1 MWKHP
6 RFWSRSSAIAAVLL
20 WCLLWIGPLGLVATS
35 PDSITPEVRFGTWFD
50 YLVFSLGVTLGG
62 MEPLLRASAFL
73 LPIGI
78 ILISYFGRSPLL
90 SVPGLLLGV
99 FTAEVAIHWLYPR
112 TNMTSEEV
120 VGSTVLLIIG
130 FAVMMVVQASL
141 SLLPKCDRA

>member
-1 MWKHP
+1 
-6 RFWSRSSAIAAVLL
+6 
-20 WCLLWIGPLGLVATS
+20 
-35 PDSITPEVRFGTWFD
+35 
-50 YLVFSLGVTLGG
+50 

-141 SLLPKCDRA
+141 SLLSKCDRA